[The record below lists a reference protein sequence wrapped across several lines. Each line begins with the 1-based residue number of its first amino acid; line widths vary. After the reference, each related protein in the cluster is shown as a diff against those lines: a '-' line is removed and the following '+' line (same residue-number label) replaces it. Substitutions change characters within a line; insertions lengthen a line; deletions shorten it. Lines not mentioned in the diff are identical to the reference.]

1 MTNVEYLIVMHKK
14 AMEQAVVEAIREICC
29 KEREEN
35 KVRKFASY
43 LIIDEWT
50 S

>member
-1 MTNVEYLIVMHKK
+1 
-14 AMEQAVVEAIREICC
+14 MEKVVVEAIRGICC

-35 KVRKFASY
+35 KVRKFANY